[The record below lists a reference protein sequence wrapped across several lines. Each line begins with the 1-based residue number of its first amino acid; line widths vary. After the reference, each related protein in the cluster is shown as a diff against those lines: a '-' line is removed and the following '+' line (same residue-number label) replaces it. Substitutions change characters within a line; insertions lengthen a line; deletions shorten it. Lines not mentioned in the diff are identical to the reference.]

1 MVGSLQI
8 SDFEDARGNV
18 RGRLTVLVKLVFLA
32 ENATVQ
38 RMSAFDRI
46 RPYHDHE
53 VPEVVNRIVNHPD
66 LPKAAAKILMPG
78 FLRGSGIGGWLSQ
91 WMIRQKTRSLSSIS
105 DCQALIAVY
114 FQDLIDATICS
125 FTTSGLEDLDPNLP
139 YLFTSNHRDIVL
151 DSSLMNFLLHQAGY
165 PTCRMAIGDN
175 LLEHQ
180 LAADL
185 MKLNKSFVVERDVAS
200 AKAAYKNLVRTSQYI
215 RQSIEEGVSVW
226 IAQREGRAKD
236 GWDRTDPAL
245 LKMLALAHKDQGT
258 SGDGFDNM
266 RDRYTIIPVSVA
278 YELDPC
284 AGMKAHEL
292 FLTDRDGRYDKKPDE
307 DVHSI
312 ITGLIGQK
320 GRVHIHFGRPLGNEV
335 ETPQTLAGVIDQS
348 VLGNMRVYPTHVHA
362 AELLQ
367 DEGIEASSVPPL
379 ADVMARF
386 DAALAACP
394 EVERPHFLLQ
404 YANLI
409 RNRREALGESGPH
422 PALPDR
428 P

>member
-1 MVGSLQI
+1 
-8 SDFEDARGNV
+8 
-18 RGRLTVLVKLVFLA
+18 
-32 ENATVQ
+32 
-38 RMSAFDRI
+38 MSVFDRI

-53 VPEVVNRIVNHPD
+53 VPEVVDRIVNHPD
-66 LPKAAAKILMPG
+66 LPKAAAKILMPA
-78 FLRGSGIGGWLSQ
+78 FLRDSALGGWLSRC
-91 WMIRQKTRSLSSIS
+91 MVRHKTRSLSSIS
-105 DCQALIAVY
+105 DCQLLIAEY
-114 FQDLIDATICS
+114 FKDLIAATIDS
-125 FTTSGLEDLDPNLP
+125 LTTSGLEDLDPNLP

-185 MKLNKSFVVERDVAS
+185 MKLNKSFVVERDVAGT
-200 AKAAYKNLVRTSQYI
+200 KAAYKNLVRTSQYI

-245 LKMLALAHKDQGT
+245 LKMLALAHKDEGT

-266 RDRYTIIPVSVA
+266 KARYTIVPVSVA

-292 FLTDRDGRYDKKPDE
+292 FLTDRDGHYDKKPDE
-307 DVHSI
+307 DLRSI

-320 GRVHIHFGRPLGNEV
+320 GRVHIHFGKPLGNEFDS
-335 ETPQTLAGVIDQS
+335 PQTLAEAIDAS
-348 VLGNMRVYPTHVHA
+348 VLGNMRVYPTQVHA
-362 AELLQ
+362 ADLLH
-367 DEGIEASSVPPL
+367 DKDIEAPAVPHL
-379 ADVMARF
+379 GEVMARF
-386 DAALAACP
+386 DAALATCP
-394 EVERPHFLLQ
+394 EVERPYLLLQ

-409 RNRREALGESGPH
+409 RNRRAVLDLSAPG
-422 PALPDR
+422 
-428 P
+428 

>member
-1 MVGSLQI
+1 VQASL
-8 SDFEDARGNV
+8 A
-18 RGRLTVLVKLVFLA
+18 VLVKLVFLG
-32 ENATVQ
+32 ENDTVQ
-38 RMSAFDRI
+38 RMSVFDRI

-53 VPEVVNRIVNHPD
+53 VPEVVDRIVNHPD
-66 LPKAAAKILMPG
+66 LPRAAAKILMPAL
-78 FLRGSGIGGWLSQ
+78 LRDSGLGGWLSRC
-91 WMIRQKTRSLSSIS
+91 MVRHKTRALSSIS
-105 DCQALIAVY
+105 DCQLLIAEY
-114 FQDLIDATICS
+114 FKDLIAATIHS
-125 FTTSGLEDLDPNLP
+125 LTTSGLEDLDPNLP

-185 MKLNKSFVVERDVAS
+185 MKLNKSFVVERDVAGTR
-200 AKAAYKNLVRTSQYI
+200 AAYKNLVRTSQYI

-245 LKMLALAHKDQGT
+245 LKMLALAHKDEGT

-266 RDRYTIIPVSVA
+266 SARYTIVPVSVA

-307 DVHSI
+307 DLLSI
-312 ITGLIGQK
+312 VTGLIGQK
-320 GRVHIHFGRPLGNEV
+320 GRVHIHFGKPLGNEFD
-335 ETPQTLAGVIDQS
+335 TPQTLAEVIDTS
-348 VLGNMRVYPTHVHA
+348 VLGNMRVFPTQVHA
-362 AELLQ
+362 ADLLH
-367 DEGIEASSVPPL
+367 DEDIEAPSVPPL
-379 ADVMARF
+379 GEIMALF
-386 DAALAACP
+386 DAALATCP
-394 EVERPHFLLQ
+394 EVEQPYVLLQ

-409 RNRREALGESGPH
+409 RNRRAVLNLSEPG
-422 PALPDR
+422 
-428 P
+428 